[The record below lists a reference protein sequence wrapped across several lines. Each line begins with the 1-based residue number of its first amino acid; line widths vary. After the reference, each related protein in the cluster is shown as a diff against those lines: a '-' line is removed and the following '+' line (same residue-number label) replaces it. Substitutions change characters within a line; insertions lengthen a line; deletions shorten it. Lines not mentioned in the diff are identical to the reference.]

1 MKKAIITGATGFI
14 GKFLVHK
21 LVEEGVEVIAV
32 VRKNSKGIPEIRSL
46 PIRIIECDMV
56 DFDQLPQHIPD
67 RDIDVLFHLAWQ
79 GVSDANAKNDAIQ
92 IQNIVSTLKLV
103 DVAKT
108 MSIQTFIGA
117 GSLHEAEAIEEMQEN
132 KIISNLG
139 YMYKTAKLA
148 AHWMGKAKA
157 GNAGIHFFW
166 PLINTYGE
174 GERSNRLIN
183 MLIRKIMVGDE
194 PALSDGSQYYD
205 FVHVADVACALYLI
219 AEKGKDGSNY
229 VIGSGHARPLKEF
242 LEEAGKIVN
251 EMTGKPPVTL
261 GFGQIKSNVVKLPKK
276 VFDVKNLMDDTCF
289 CPSIPFD
296 EGIRRTAEW
305 IQNDMK

>member
-1 MKKAIITGATGFI
+1 MKKAIVTGATGFI
-14 GKFLVHK
+14 GKYLVNK

-46 PIRIIECDMV
+46 PIRIIECDGI
-56 DFDQLPQHIPD
+56 DFDQLPQLISD
-67 RDIDVLFHLAWQ
+67 RDVDVLFHLAWQ
-79 GVSDANAKNDAIQ
+79 GVSDADAKKDAIQ
-92 IQNIVSTLKLV
+92 IQNIASTLKLI
-103 DVAKT
+103 DAAKN
-108 MSIQTFIGA
+108 MSIQTFVGA
-117 GSLHEAEAIEEMQEN
+117 GSLHEAEAVEEMREN
-132 KIISNLG
+132 KVISNLG

-157 GNAGIHFFW
+157 GNAGIRFFW

-174 GERSNRLIN
+174 GEKSNRLIN
-183 MLIRKIMVGDE
+183 MLIRKIMIGEE

-205 FVHVADVACALYLI
+205 FVHVSDVACALYLI

-229 VIGSGHARPLKEF
+229 VIGSGNAKPLKEF
-242 LEEAGKIVN
+242 LEEAGKIAN
-251 EMTGKPPVTL
+251 NMTEKQPVAL
-261 GFGQIKSNVVKLPKK
+261 GFGQMKSNVVKLPKE

-305 IQNDMK
+305 IKNDMK

>member
-251 EMTGKPPVTL
+251 EMTGNPPVTL
-261 GFGQIKSNVVKLPKK
+261 GFGQIKSNVIKLPKK

>member
-305 IQNDMK
+305 IQNGMK

>member
-46 PIRIIECDMV
+46 HIRIIECDMV